1 VTTALLIANPAASQ
15 FTGGLHRAA
24 MRTLARQHDVHAIW
38 PQSAE
43 HSRIAARDAVRSGV
57 ELVIAMGGDGIV
69 HHVAQGLVDTPGTL
83 GIIPSGTTNVVAR
96 LLGIPKSPKDATRL
110 LADGYDTMSAPT
122 VEVSATTPERQWSA
136 RAIFSLGIGPDAMV
150 VAVAETEPYRK
161 YRFGSIHYART
172 ALGVVWRDLRSRKPD
187 MTISTP
193 TERAG
198 IGAMVQIHR
207 AYTYF
212 GRVPLRLDREPPDP
226 LSVLT
231 IERLPIRRAPSIL
244 RRAASGSLER
254 VRGLAVDRGVT
265 EFSVDA
271 DDTVEVQMDGEHY
284 GPVSHLTAWARP
296 ASLRI
301 AVPPSESD

>member
-1 VTTALLIANPAASQ
+1 MTTALLIANPAASQ
-15 FTGGLHRAA
+15 FTGGLHRSA
-24 MRTLARQHDVHAIW
+24 MRTLSRHHDVRAIW

-69 HHVAQGLVDTPGTL
+69 HHIAQGLVDTPGVL

-96 LLGIPKSPKDATRL
+96 LVGIPKSPKDATRL
-110 LADGYDTMSAPT
+110 LAEGYDTISAPT
-122 VEVSATTPERQWSA
+122 VEVSATTPEREWSA
-136 RAIFSLGIGPDAMV
+136 RAIFSLGIGPDAMI

-161 YRFGSIHYART
+161 YRFGSVHYART
-172 ALGVVWRDLRSRKPD
+172 ALGVVWRDLRNRKPD
-187 MTISTP
+187 MTIRTP

-198 IGAMVQIHR
+198 IGAMVQIHQ

-212 GRVPLRLDREPPDP
+212 GRLPLRIDKEPPAP

-231 IERLPIRRAPSIL
+231 VERLPIRRASSIL
-244 RRAASGSLER
+244 RHAATGSLDR
-254 VRGLAVDRGVT
+254 VRGLAVDRGVA

-271 DDTVEVQMDGEHY
+271 DDTVEVQLDGEHY

-301 AVPPSESD
+301 AVPAIASE

>member
-1 VTTALLIANPAASQ
+1 
-15 FTGGLHRAA
+15 
-24 MRTLARQHDVHAIW
+24 MRTLGRHHDVRAIW

-69 HHVAQGLVDTPGTL
+69 HHVAQGLVDTQGVL

-96 LLGIPKSPKDATRL
+96 LVGIPKGPKDATRL
-110 LADGYDTMSAPT
+110 LADGYDTVSAPT
-122 VEVSATTPERQWSA
+122 VEVSATTPEREWTA
-136 RAIFSLGIGPDAMV
+136 RAIFSLGIGPDALI

-172 ALGVVWRDLRSRKPD
+172 ALGVVWRDLRNRQPD
-187 MTISTP
+187 MTIRTP

-198 IGAMVQIHR
+198 IGAMVQMHQ

-212 GRVPLRLDREPPDP
+212 GRIPLRIDREPPNP

-231 IERLPIRRAPSIL
+231 IERLPIRRAGSIL
-244 RRAASGSLER
+244 RRAASGTLER
-254 VRGLAVDRGVT
+254 VRGLSVDRDVS

-271 DDTVEVQMDGEHY
+271 DGTVEVQMDGEHY
-284 GPVSHLTAWARP
+284 GPVSHLTAYARP

-301 AVPPSESD
+301 AVPRSESD

>member
-1 VTTALLIANPAASQ
+1 MTTALLIANPAASQ
-15 FTGGLHRAA
+15 FTGGLHRTA
-24 MRTLARQHDVHAIW
+24 MRTLSRQHDVRAIW

-43 HSRIAARDAVRSGV
+43 HSRIAARDAARSGT

-69 HHVAQGLVDTPGTL
+69 HHVAQGLIDTRGVL

-96 LLGIPKSPKDATRL
+96 LVGIPKGPKDATRV
-110 LADGYDTMSAPT
+110 LADGYDTYFAPT
-122 VEVSATTPERQWSA
+122 VEVSATTPEGGWSA
-136 RAIFSLGIGPDAMV
+136 RAIFSLGIGPDAMI

-172 ALGVVWRDLRSRKPD
+172 ALGVIWRELRGRQPD
-187 MTISTP
+187 MTIATP
-193 TERAG
+193 TERPG
-198 IGAMVQIHR
+198 IGAMVQIHQ

-212 GRVPLRLDREPPDP
+212 GRIPLRIDREPPDP
-226 LSVLT
+226 MSVLT
-231 IERLPIRRAPSIL
+231 IERLPIRRSGAIL
-244 RRAASGSLER
+244 RRAASGTLER
-254 VRGLAVDRGVT
+254 VRGLTVDRGVT

-271 DDTVEVQMDGEHY
+271 DDTVQVQMDGEHY

-301 AVPPSESD
+301 AVPSSGSD

>member
-1 VTTALLIANPAASQ
+1 MLS
-15 FTGGLHRAA
+15 RS
-24 MRTLARQHDVHAIW
+24 HDVRAIW

-69 HHVAQGLVDTPGTL
+69 HHVAQGLVDTEGVL

-96 LLGIPKSPKDATRL
+96 LVGIPKAPKEATRV
-110 LADGYDTMSAPT
+110 LAEGYETFLAPA
-122 VEVSATTPERQWSA
+122 VEVSATTPEREWSA
-136 RAIFSLGIGPDAMV
+136 RAIFSLGIGPDAMI

-172 ALGVVWRDLRSRKPD
+172 ALGVVWRDLRDRQPD
-187 MTISTP
+187 MTITTP

-198 IGAMVQIHR
+198 IGAMVQIHE

-212 GRVPLRLDREPPDP
+212 GRIPLRIDRETPNP

-231 IERLPIRRAPSIL
+231 IERLPIRRASSIVL
-244 RRAASGSLER
+244 RAVRGSLER
-254 VRGLAVDRGVT
+254 VRGLAVDRGVS
-265 EFSVDA
+265 EFSVNA
-271 DDTVEVQMDGEHY
+271 YDTVEVQLDGEHY

-301 AVPPSESD
+301 AVPLSESD